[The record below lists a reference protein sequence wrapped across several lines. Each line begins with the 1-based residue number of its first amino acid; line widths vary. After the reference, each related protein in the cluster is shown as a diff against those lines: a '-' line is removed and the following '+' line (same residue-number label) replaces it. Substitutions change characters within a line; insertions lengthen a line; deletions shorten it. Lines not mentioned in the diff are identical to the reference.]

1 MHIPFFRRAAK
12 AAPRRELLAFAAAM
26 ASPLD
31 ASAALGSGAGYPL
44 LAERCLRHNPV
55 AFRCVTMIGRAVAS
69 VPLYLQNATGAEIT
83 DHPALTLLN
92 RPSPLVS
99 ARAFFETLAL
109 HLTLDGNGFIEPLGP
124 LGAAPQ
130 ELHLLRPDR
139 VSIRAGSHGLPL
151 YRVSR
156 GAQTEDIAPDP
167 LDARL
172 PLIHLRRG
180 GIGAVGAGGV
190 GRGQGDGEAALAAIA
205 AHDLAGQWNSALL
218 ENGARPSLALIYEPK
233 DGSPASLSEEQFQ
246 RLKTELHTLHSG
258 AAKAGSIMLLD
269 GGLTAKELSLS
280 PKDMDWLAGRRQA
293 ALDIATAFG
302 VPAQLAGIPDAQTY
316 ANMEQARLSFWEDTV
331 LPLAHLIADGLTQHL
346 LPAFEPGLRLTLDED
361 AIPALA
367 AQRLATY
374 EKLSQADFLTD
385 AEKRAAVGYGPVLRQ
400 Q

>member
-1 MHIPFFRRAAK
+1 MLFRFFRRAVK
-12 AAPRRELLAFAAAM
+12 AAPRRDLLAYAT
-26 ASPLD
+26 ASSPGLEP
-31 ASAALGSGAGYPL
+31 SVALGSGAAYPH

-55 AFRCVTMIGRAVAS
+55 AFRCVTMIARAVAA
-69 VPLYLQNATGAEIT
+69 VPLYLQTAKGQELT
-83 DHPALTLLN
+83 DHPASALLA
-92 RPSPLVS
+92 RPAPQVS
-99 ARAFFETLAL
+99 QRAFLETLAI
-109 HLTLDGNGFIEPLGP
+109 HLILDGNGFIDPLGP
-124 LGAAPQ
+124 PGLPPQ

-139 VSIRAGSHGLPL
+139 VSIRAGSQGLPI
-151 YRVSR
+151 YRVTR
-156 GAQTEDIAPDP
+156 GARTEELSPDP

-180 GIGAVGAGGV
+180 GIGADGAGGI

-205 AHDLAGQWNSALL
+205 AHDLAGQWNAALL

-258 AAKAGSIMLLD
+258 AAKAGSVMLLD

-302 VPAQLAGIPDAQTY
+302 VPAQLVGIPDAQTY
-316 ANMEQARLSFWEDTV
+316 ANMEQARLSFWEDSV
-331 LPLAHLIADGLTQHL
+331 LPLARLIADGLTEHL
-346 LPAFEPGLRLTLDED
+346 LSRFEPGLRLSLDED

-367 AQRLATY
+367 NQRLATF
-374 EKLSQADFLTD
+374 EKLNAATFLTD
-385 AEKRAAVGYGPVLRQ
+385 AEKRAAVGYGPVEQ
-400 Q
+400 G